1 MEPGW
6 YSGLYVVALAIS
18 LWICLRCLLRNR
30 LWHIPGP
37 RGLPFLGNALHIDS
51 KRINLTLHRWSITYG
66 GLYRIRLPVGDI
78 LIASGYST
86 IHHLLNGN
94 TFAGRVNIGRNKY
107 MGISDAVVSLQPGD
121 TLRHIRKLSHRYMKQ
136 FGDGMSRLE
145 AILLQNANYMLETLD
160 SQTEKPINTLD
171 ILRDTALRS
180 ISVLLLGEGVDTGH
194 GQDIYNKLL
203 KYEKEIFRV
212 SERSLGNLLLDIC
225 PWLIHVPLPTSVDYW
240 KFNTLQDEC
249 WNRVLETQTE
259 GGVESLTQVLLKSA
273 VTATSAT
280 ENRRENLLAVEEKH
294 AKMSSLVLILAGVS
308 TTSRALHFILNMMA
322 FRQDIQQKVYSEI
335 STVLADGGISRVTIA
350 QRAKMPYLRATILE
364 CLRAFTVTP
373 SGGMPHSPVV
383 DAEVPGYGV
392 IPKGTCILIN
402 TWTLHHDDSLWEEPH
417 IVLPERFLDA
427 EGELV
432 PPDHPNRKHLLP
444 FGAGPRV
451 CLGEVFAMTR
461 LFLWTAAVIQN
472 FAITPAPDSDCE
484 WLNPDVHLNMSAM
497 LDPLPNN
504 VILSSRP

>member
-1 MEPGW
+1 MESGW
-6 YSGLYVVALAIS
+6 YSWLYVGVLTVS
-18 LWICLRCLLRNR
+18 LWIILRLVFRNH
-30 LWHIPGP
+30 LQHIPGP
-37 RGLPFLGNALHIDS
+37 PGIPFLGNALQID
-51 KRINLTLHRWSITYG
+51 RERFHLTLHRWAITYG
-66 GLYRIRLPVGDI
+66 GLYRIHLPMGEI
-78 LIASGYST
+78 LIASDYQT
-86 IHHLLNGN
+86 IRHFLHGN
-94 TFAGRVNIGRNKY
+94 AFAGRIHIGRAKH
-107 MGISDAVVSLQPGD
+107 MGMTDAVANLQPGG

-145 AILLQNANYMLETLD
+145 EILLQNANYMLETLE
-160 SQTEKPINTLD
+160 SQTGKPINTLD
-171 ILRDTALRS
+171 ILRTTALRS

-194 GQDIYNKLL
+194 GQDICNKLL

-212 SERSLGNLLLDIC
+212 SKRSLGNLLLDIC
-225 PWLIHVPLPTSVDYW
+225 PWLIHVPIPASVDLW
-240 KFNTLQDEC
+240 KFKTFQDEC
-249 WNRVLETQTE
+249 WSRVLQTQSE
-259 GGVESLTQVLLKSA
+259 DGVESLTQVLLKSA
-273 VTATSAT
+273 AAASSVE
-280 ENRRENLLAVEEKH
+280 ENSSENLAVETKH
-294 AKMSSLVLILAGVS
+294 AKMSSLVLIVAGVT

-335 STVLADGGISRVTIA
+335 SKVLADGGISRVTIA

-373 SGGMPHSPVV
+373 SGGMPHSAVV
-383 DAEVPGYGV
+383 DAEAPGYGV
-392 IPKGTCILIN
+392 IPKGTYIFIN
-402 TWTLHHDDSLWEEPH
+402 TWTLHHDESLWQEPH
-417 IVLPERFLDA
+417 IVRPERFLDA

-472 FAITPAPDSDCE
+472 FEISPAPHSDPG
-484 WLNPDVHLNMSAM
+484 WLNPDVHLNSSSL